1 MFKCFDSTA
10 PDCAYC
16 SWPALGWECDK
27 IAAKWRSSLSPYT
40 ISTSEFSDEE
50 DTVSQRSSPSIDI
63 CESKEEDSE
72 QESSNTENSPEERN
86 QEDSK
91 RPWKRKQLTRR
102 DKNLADIFLAFIKG
116 N

>member
-1 MFKCFDSTA
+1 MK
-10 PDCAYC
+10 
-16 SWPALGWECDK
+16 K
-27 IAAKWRSSLSPYT
+27 
-40 ISTSEFSDEE
+40 

-91 RPWKRKQLTRR
+91 RSCMRQKTVNK
-102 DKNLADIFLAFIKG
+102 KG
-116 N
+116 QKSS